1 MPKLTAKLLETLTD
15 FGKYDDGDG
24 LRLVIRQSGKAWV
37 LRYQL
42 AGKRKEIG
50 LGPYP
55 RYGLKEARSRADVQR
70 SLIREGIDP
79 LEQKAETLRL
89 AKAARSA
96 QEKSLQNTFRTCA
109 LDYIEAHRPG
119 WKNAKHAQQWTN
131 TLTTYAFPVIGDS
144 PVDTVDVQGVLDV
157 LTPIWTR
164 APETAR
170 RVRNRLELVLDY
182 AKAKELRR
190 GENPARWRG
199 HLEKLLPSG
208 QSLSKHKHHPAM
220 PWQDVPAFVQQVRS
234 LRGIG
239 PRVLEFIILT
249 TVRTSE
255 ALNARWEEF
264 DLEAGV
270 WTIPEERMKAGVAH
284 CVPLTPQA
292 IALLTSLQRPR
303 RAFVFEHH
311 KPGQP
316 VSNMIGLMQ
325 MRRMGLKQFTVHG
338 FRSSFRDWCAECT
351 NFPREVAEMAL
362 AHAIENRVEA
372 AYRRGNLFSKRK
384 ELMQQWADYLDKP
397 MGKPVPR
404 TT

>member
-1 MPKLTAKLLETLTD
+1 MPKLTAKLLENLTD

-24 LRLVIRQSGKAWV
+24 LRLVIRKSGKAWV

-55 RYGLKEARSRADVQR
+55 RYGLKEARSRADTHR
-70 SLIREGIDP
+70 ALIREGIDP
-79 LEQKAETLRL
+79 LLHRAE
-89 AKAARSA
+89 AQQQAEAARIA
-96 QEKSLQNTFRTCA
+96 QEKSLENTFRTCA
-109 LDYIEAHRPG
+109 LDYIETHRPG

-144 PVDTVDVQGVLDV
+144 PVNSVDVEGVLNV
-157 LTPIWTR
+157 LKPIWTKV
-164 APETAR
+164 PETAR

-182 AKAKELRR
+182 AKAKDMRR

-208 QSLSKHKHHPAM
+208 KSLSKHRHHPAM
-220 PWQDVPAFVQQVRS
+220 PWQEVPTFMQQVRT
-234 LRGIG
+234 LPGIG

-249 TVRTSE
+249 AVRTSE

-264 DLEAGV
+264 DLGTGG
-270 WTIPEERMKAGVAH
+270 WTIPEERMKAGLVH
-284 CVPLTPQA
+284 RVPLTQQA
-292 IALLTSLQRPR
+292 VALLKSMQHPS

-311 KPGQP
+311 KRGQP
-316 VSNMIGLMQ
+316 ASNMIGLMQ
-325 MRRMGLKQFTVHG
+325 MRRMGQGHFTVHG

-351 NFPREVAEMAL
+351 SVPREVAEMAL

-372 AYRRGNLFSKRK
+372 AYRRGDLFNKRK
-384 ELMQQWADYLDKP
+384 ELMQKWADYLDRPTDKV
-397 MGKPVPR
+397 GSQ
-404 TT
+404 

>member
-1 MPKLTAKLLETLTD
+1 MPKLTAKLLENLTD

-24 LRLVIRQSGKAWV
+24 LRLVIRKSGKAWV

-55 RYGLKEARSRADVQR
+55 RYGLKEARSRADTHR
-70 SLIREGIDP
+70 ALIREGIDP
-79 LEQKAETLRL
+79 LLHRAE
-89 AKAARSA
+89 AQQQAEAARIA
-96 QEKSLQNTFRTCA
+96 QEKSLENTFRTCA
-109 LDYIEAHRPG
+109 LDYIETHRPG

-144 PVDTVDVQGVLDV
+144 PVNSVDVEGVLNV
-157 LTPIWTR
+157 LKPIWTKV
-164 APETAR
+164 PETAR

-182 AKAKELRR
+182 AKAKDMRR

-208 QSLSKHKHHPAM
+208 KSLSKHRHHPAM
-220 PWQDVPAFVQQVRS
+220 PWQEVPTFMQQVRT
-234 LRGIG
+234 LPGIG

-249 TVRTSE
+249 AVRTSE

-264 DLEAGV
+264 DLGTGV
-270 WTIPEERMKAGVAH
+270 WTIPEERMKAGLVH
-284 CVPLTPQA
+284 RVPLTQQA
-292 IALLTSLQRPR
+292 VALLKSMQHPS

-311 KPGQP
+311 KRGQP
-316 VSNMIGLMQ
+316 ASNMIGLMQ
-325 MRRMGLKQFTVHG
+325 MRRMGQGHFTVHG

-351 NFPREVAEMAL
+351 SVPREVAEMAL

-372 AYRRGNLFSKRK
+372 AYRRGDLFNKRK
-384 ELMQQWADYLDKP
+384 ELMQKWADYLDRPTDKV
-397 MGKPVPR
+397 GSQ
-404 TT
+404 